1 MKGGADTGFRKVK
14 PEEYTPRLLHFS
26 GTRKNV
32 EVREVTRNKKSLN
45 SGDVFILDHGL
56 KIYQWNGSGSNKD
69 ERMKV
74 CKFLYHTIPISL
86 INCLNANLYHKLYT
100 DFVSF

>member
-14 PEEYTPRLLHFS
+14 PEEYAPRLLHFS

-32 EVREVTRNKKSLN
+32 EVREVTRNKSSLKSD
-45 SGDVFILDHGL
+45 DVFILDQGL
-56 KIYQWNGSGSNKD
+56 QIYQWNGSGSNKD

-74 CKFLYHTIPISL
+74 AKKKPLPYCFIKIQVKSCSL
-86 INCLNANLYHKLYT
+86 ESNQTKIKK
-100 DFVSF
+100 